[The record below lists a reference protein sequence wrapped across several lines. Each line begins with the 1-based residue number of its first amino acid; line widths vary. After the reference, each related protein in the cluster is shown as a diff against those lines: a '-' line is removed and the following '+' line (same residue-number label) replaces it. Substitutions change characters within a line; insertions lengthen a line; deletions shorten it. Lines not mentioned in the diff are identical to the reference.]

1 MIQPFRIKGGK
12 SQSVSKEQ
20 IRAFF
25 TACYAVLGY
34 HGLYPKKTVDVYIK
48 KSIPGRTVVE
58 GGPIAGQWHP
68 LDSKIE
74 IADTSKAENML
85 SIILHEVIHSVI
97 QFPPETLEK
106 CTSTLTG
113 KLKPDV
119 CKLAELLLENTYQR
133 AAYIA
138 HTKISYRAKAG
149 DHYDND
155 QYVETGV
162 KSKYVVSKL
171 RKSIKAKKRSIERN

>member
-12 SQSVSKEQ
+12 SLFVSKEQ
-20 IRAFF
+20 TRAFF

-34 HGLYPKKTVDVYIK
+34 HGLYPEKTVDVYIK
-48 KSIPGRTVVE
+48 ESIPGNCEV
-58 GGPIAGQWHP
+58 GGGWIAGRWNP
-68 LDSKIE
+68 MDSMIE
-74 IADTSKAENML
+74 IVNHINAEQML
-85 SIILHEVIHSVI
+85 SVILHEVIHSVI
-97 QFPPETLEK
+97 VFPTETLEK
-106 CTSTLTG
+106 CTSTLTA

-138 HTKISYRAKAG
+138 HTKIAYKAKGA

-162 KSKYVVSKL
+162 KSKYFQ
-171 RKSIKAKKRSIERN
+171 AKKRSDERK